1 MAIIH
6 LLDDDLRVTRA
17 CAFLLESLGYEVM
30 CWAEG
35 EMFLAQANLYQAG
48 VVLLDMRMP
57 GLDGRSVHEALRQ
70 SGSTLGVVFLT
81 GHGDVPMAV
90 EQMKQG
96 AVDFLQKPVSVE
108 PLQAALERALELS
121 MEAVSRQRILGN
133 YQQLTPKEREL
144 ALLVVQGLMN
154 REIAQVMNIAVRTVE
169 VHRARVM
176 EKMHAGSLA
185 ELVWIL
191 QQVIQ
196 S

>member
-1 MAIIH
+1 
-6 LLDDDLRVTRA
+6 
-17 CAFLLESLGYEVM
+17 
-30 CWAEG
+30 
-35 EMFLAQANLYQAG
+35 MFLAQANLYQAG

-57 GLDGRSVHEALRQ
+57 GLDGRGVHEALRQ